1 MRSKSTTLLIL
12 SLVGVMLVSGC
23 GLRNRLPK
31 FSRNTDQTLY
41 QDPYPSLSSVPPAPQ
56 TSSAQQV
63 STIQDGL
70 NSTAA
75 SVSTTGQQLASAPAP
90 SLNNPGMP
98 PLPASAQSGAVPQA
112 SGSLTNANDR
122 LAAMRQQYQS
132 SGAQLNQQVAN
143 LSSIPTASPSAG
155 VAGAPSLGVPGLGS
169 VGATTSS
176 TSLPAPS
183 NIVSPSAIDGST
195 ASLSPALGQ
204 PSQLSPSAS
213 STSAAPN
220 VAKLAVIYFQN
231 GSSSLSRRDT
241 LILKDVVEILKQ
253 KGGRVAVVGHSSQDG
268 KTTEEVNRKM
278 SAKRAGVV
286 VRYLME
292 TLKVPK
298 QLIIPQARGTANQVP
313 GGPDYNRRVEI
324 LLVSQ

>member
-1 MRSKSTTLLIL
+1 MRLQSTTLVLL
-12 SLVGVMLVSGC
+12 SLVGVMLVTSC

-31 FSRNTDQTLY
+31 FSRNSDEALY

-75 SVSTTGQQLASAPAP
+75 SVSSTGQSLASAPAP
-90 SLNNPGMP
+90 GVSTPAMPAVPVTAQNTGLPQPNGSLN
-98 PLPASAQSGAVPQA
+98 
-112 SGSLTNANDR
+112 NANDR
-122 LAAMRQQYQS
+122 LAAMRQQYSS
-132 SGAQLNQQVAN
+132 SGQQLNQQVAN
-143 LSSIPTASPSAG
+143 LSSIPTAPAGSAT
-155 VAGAPSLGVPGLGS
+155 APSLGSPSGLGA

-183 NIVSPSAIDGST
+183 NIVNPSALSGST
-195 ASLSPALGQ
+195 ASLAPAAPLAS
-204 PSQLSPSAS
+204 SQAASPSDP
-213 STSAAPN
+213 SAAPN

-231 GSSSLSRRDT
+231 GSSNLSRRDT
-241 LILKDVVEILKQ
+241 LILKDVVQILKQ
-253 KGGRVAVVGHSSQDG
+253 KGGRLAVIGHASQDG
-268 KTTEEVNRKM
+268 KTSEEVNRKM

-313 GGPDYNRRVEI
+313 GGADYNRRVEL

>member
-1 MRSKSTTLLIL
+1 MRSKSTTLVIL
-12 SLVGVMLVSGC
+12 SLVGLMLVSGC

-31 FSRNTDQTLY
+31 FSRNSDQTLY

-70 NSTAA
+70 NNTAA
-75 SVSTTGQQLASAPAP
+75 SVSATGQQLANAPAP
-90 SLNNPGMP
+90 TVNNPGMP
-98 PLPASAQSGAVPQA
+98 PLPASAQSGAIPQA
-112 SGSLTNANDR
+112 SGSINNANDR

-155 VAGAPSLGVPGLGS
+155 MATAPSLGAPGLGS
-169 VGATTSS
+169 VGAATSS
-176 TSLPAPS
+176 NSLPAPT
-183 NIVSPSAIDGST
+183 NIVNPSAIDGST
-195 ASLSPALGQ
+195 ASLSPSLGAPQAGSQ
-204 PSQLSPSAS
+204 PSGAS
-213 STSAAPN
+213 GAPN

-241 LILKDVVEILKQ
+241 LILKDVVQILKQ
-253 KGGRVAVVGHSSQDG
+253 KGGRVAVIGHSSQDG
-268 KTTEEVNRKM
+268 KTSEEVNRKM

-298 QLIIPQARGTANQVP
+298 QLIIPQARGTDNQVP
-313 GGPDYNRRVEI
+313 GGADYNRRVEI

>member
-1 MRSKSTTLLIL
+1 MRLQSTTLILL
-12 SLVGVMLVSGC
+12 SLVGVMLVTSC

-31 FSRNTDQTLY
+31 FSRNSDEALY

-63 STIQDGL
+63 NTIQDGL
-70 NSTAA
+70 NTTAA
-75 SVSTTGQQLASAPAP
+75 SVSSTGQSLASAPAP
-90 SLNNPGMP
+90 SVSTPAMP
-98 PLPASAQSGAVPQA
+98 AVPVTAQNTGLPQPNASAS
-112 SGSLTNANDR
+112 SANDR
-122 LAAMRQQYQS
+122 LAAMRQQYSS
-132 SGAQLNQQVAN
+132 SGQQLNQQVAN
-143 LSSIPTASPSAG
+143 LSSIPTAPTGA
-155 VAGAPSLGVPGLGS
+155 ATAPSLGTPSGLGTA
-169 VGATTSS
+169 GATTSS

-183 NIVSPSAIDGST
+183 NIVTPSALNNST
-195 ASLSPALGQ
+195 ASLSPSAGT
-204 PSQLSPSAS
+204 AS
-213 STSAAPN
+213 SAASTSSPSAAPN

-241 LILKDVVEILKQ
+241 LILKDVVQILKQ
-253 KGGRVAVVGHSSQDG
+253 KGGRLAVIGHASKDG
-268 KTTEEVNRKM
+268 KTSEEVNRKM

-313 GGPDYNRRVEI
+313 GGADYNRRVEL